1 MEGRKVRGRPRPH
14 PGAVQGLNCGRGRP
28 RTTADGRSSA
38 PAIRITLDR
47 QDDRQ
52 YNLERSDRD
61 WGQTPPVRQRCIVSN
76 RDDGELQ
83 VKFKGPATRGHS
95 VPVEVLTAS
104 LESLQK
110 VVHLLA
116 RRRHDEPGTDSGAS
130 VPAEIRHRYSLICRL
145 PTAGS
150 YTVPITL
157 SDSLG
162 SQSDYMPD
170 LSGDLQHLFRAVQN
184 QDESDLEWLF
194 PAPRTRAAVSRAL
207 YDMVPKPRSGARL
220 IVQSHSGRDIFV
232 PDSKTGRFLKSLTG
246 SPADHEVGRSV
257 AGHLKEIDFDKRRIR
272 LEHPPTGRQLTCSY
286 PRQLE
291 HMLVDWRRN
300 LIQVLGEVT
309 TGPDD
314 IPKRIRSV
322 DDIHLVDLSPIELR
336 EFITQGRRV
345 RAREPIVFEPAMD
358 DAYQHYVVRDG
369 PFGIRLISLTRGDL
383 ETNLNEEMDVLWRH
397 YACADDAKLTRAAQQ
412 LKQQLNG
419 AFHPR

>member
-1 MEGRKVRGRPRPH
+1 MRGRPRPH

-61 WGQTPPVRQRCIVSN
+61 WGQTPPVRQRCIVAN

-95 VPVEVLTAS
+95 VPVEVLT
-104 LESLQK
+104 
-110 VVHLLA
+110 
-116 RRRHDEPGTDSGAS
+116 
-130 VPAEIRHRYSLICRL
+130 
-145 PTAGS
+145 
-150 YTVPITL
+150 
-157 SDSLG
+157 
-162 SQSDYMPD
+162 
-170 LSGDLQHLFRAVQN
+170 
-184 QDESDLEWLF
+184 
-194 PAPRTRAAVSRAL
+194 
-207 YDMVPKPRSGARL
+207 
-220 IVQSHSGRDIFV
+220 
-232 PDSKTGRFLKSLTG
+232 G
-246 SPADHEVGRSV
+246 SPADNEVGRSV
-257 AGHLKEIDFDKRRIR
+257 AGRLKEIDFDKRRIR

-291 HMLVDWRRN
+291 HTLVDWRRN